1 MKRKEDEEKRRKE
14 EQVKQEQD
22 QAQERQRT
30 VSDIEDGA
38 YTTDKIVD
46 YSKGLFSEKK
56 MSSAKKES
64 GEYEVVTD

>member
-1 MKRKEDEEKRRKE
+1 M
-14 EQVKQEQD
+14 
-22 QAQERQRT
+22 
-30 VSDIEDGA
+30 SDIEDGA